1 MEYTIITFIGI
12 IILVI
17 YLLYNILKLKEQFV
31 PSNSS
36 DIIDDNKLED
46 FIKLEFDPIDTHIKF
61 KPVSQN
67 KDVNIDTEPIL
78 VNILN
83 SIRNMDEFKKLN
95 VKQINKCIKR
105 DIIIDNSNATNY
117 IMDLDVKDKDDSNY
131 GEILLSII
139 IEGDGKITIDYM
151 HNKQELINSTLH
163 EINARKDNDLF
174 FQIKNDLA
182 LLGSYI
188 TSANEM
194 YVDASVNYS

>member
-95 VKQINKCIKR
+95 GAFSHTQSYSYCLMLLIRKELLNGSLPNNAIAPLGL
-105 DIIIDNSNATNY
+105 IIRFNSFHIGSKGIT
-117 IMDLDVKDKDDSNY
+117 
-131 GEILLSII
+131 LS
-139 IEGDGKITIDYM
+139 
-151 HNKQELINSTLH
+151 HLQ
-163 EINARKDNDLF
+163 A
-174 FQIKNDLA
+174 
-182 LLGSYI
+182 
-188 TSANEM
+188 
-194 YVDASVNYS
+194 VVP